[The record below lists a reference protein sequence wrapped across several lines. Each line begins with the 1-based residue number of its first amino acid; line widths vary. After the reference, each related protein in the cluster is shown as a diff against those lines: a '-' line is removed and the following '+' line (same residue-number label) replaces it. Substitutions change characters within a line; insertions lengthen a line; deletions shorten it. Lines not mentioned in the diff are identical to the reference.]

1 MIHLGKLLADEMI
14 SSNEFWSYL
23 RILILPAPGIPTK
36 IERRWMKWGF
46 SSQRQRREACWWRGS
61 SWLPHKSAKAIA
73 IPLSVLIGRFGTGS
87 RTQSCSPVMQ
97 ARMKDSAFS
106 CWATRGLIEGCSVG
120 VLVFPNAGTVGALW
134 ERCLGVCGAMS
145 EVAQSLSDLQFLVCP
160 AGQSCEI
167 SILLV

>member
-46 SSQRQRREACWWRGS
+46 SSQRQRREAWWWRGS
-61 SWLPHKSAKAIA
+61 SWLPDKSAKAIA
-73 IPLSVLIGRFGTGS
+73 IPLPVLIGRFGTGS

-120 VLVFPNAGTVGALW
+120 VLVFPNSGTVGALW
-134 ERCLGVCGAMS
+134 IDVSGCAEQWAR
-145 EVAQSLSDLQFLVCP
+145 SLRVSPTSSFLSALQGNLVRFLYF
-160 AGQSCEI
+160 
-167 SILLV
+167 